1 MRAAIEKRRND
12 DALELTHRSFSVAR
26 YAQLGPFLL
35 VGTLPYRADSAAYE
49 AADRLKNPDSYKD
62 QDPPAGCDHLSRLRP
77 G

>member
-1 MRAAIEKRRND
+1 MRSSSRTAA
-12 DALELTHRSFSVAR
+12 SFSVAC
-26 YAQLGPFLL
+26 YAQLGPFLI